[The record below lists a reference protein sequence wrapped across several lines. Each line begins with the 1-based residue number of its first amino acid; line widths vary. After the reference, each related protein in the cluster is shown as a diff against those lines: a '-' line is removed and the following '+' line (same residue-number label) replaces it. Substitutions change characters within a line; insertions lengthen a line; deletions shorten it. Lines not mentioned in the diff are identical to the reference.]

1 MSDLIRPLRWAW
13 QRFKRDAVQISLGGR
28 WANQLP
34 YAVQHNLSWYWLDGF
49 FAIACDN
56 IVITYMTLFLLA
68 LGASPA
74 QVGLQSALSS
84 LSAALLLFPG
94 AMLVE
99 RFGRR
104 KRITVSSGGGVSR
117 IVLLLLALT
126 PMFLAGPAGVYFAIA
141 LVVTRDAFA
150 NLSIPAWTSLT
161 ADIVPLEWRGRY
173 FASRNTAMSIGG
185 MVATFLVGA
194 FITQVGSPAGLQ
206 LALLLAFAL
215 GMVSTYSF
223 SHIREPGPAP
233 APTAPGRES
242 LRMLLA
248 NLRTQPGFLAL
259 AGTTAVWNLSVNIAG
274 PFFTP
279 YMVESLKANAFE
291 IGIFSIATALAGLPA
306 LRLFGRL
313 ADQWGPR
320 RVQLITGLLIP
331 FVPWMWILS
340 RQPWHVIPIN
350 SISGFLWAGYNLAAF
365 NFLLT
370 LIPEGRR
377 ARYSALYQI
386 VVTLSLAGGAVLGS
400 AIVPL
405 WGYSA
410 VFFLSGLGRLVAAL
424 LFARFVPAHPS
435 HASA

>member
-13 QRFKRDAVQISLGGR
+13 RRLKRDAVQLSLGGR

-34 YAVQHNLSWYWLDGF
+34 YAVQHNLSWFWLDGL
-49 FAIACDN
+49 FAIASDN

-104 KRITVSSGGGVSR
+104 KLITVLSGGGVSR
-117 IVLLLLALT
+117 IVLLLLTLT
-126 PMFLAGPAGVYFAIA
+126 PMLLAGPAGVYLAIA
-141 LVVTRDAFA
+141 LVVIRDAFA
-150 NLSIPAWTSLT
+150 NLSVPAWTALT
-161 ADIVPLEWRGRY
+161 ADIVPLQWRGRY
-173 FASRNTAMSIGG
+173 FASRNTAMNMGG
-185 MVATFLVGA
+185 VVATFLVGA
-194 FITQVGSPAGLQ
+194 FITQVGSPAGFQ

-215 GMVSTYSF
+215 GLVSTYSF
-223 SHIREPGPAP
+223 SHIREPRPAA
-233 APTAPGRES
+233 APSALGRES
-242 LRMLLA
+242 LQTLLA
-248 NLRTQPGFLAL
+248 DLRAQPGFLAL
-259 AGTTAVWNLSVNIAG
+259 AGVTAVWNFSINIAG

-279 YMVESLKANAFE
+279 YMAESLKANAFE
-291 IGIFSIATALAGLPA
+291 IGIFSIVTSVASLPA
-306 LRLFGRL
+306 LRLFGNL
-313 ADQWGPR
+313 ADHWGPR
-320 RVQLITGLLIP
+320 RVQLVTGLLIP
-331 FVPWMWILS
+331 LVPWLWMLS

-350 SISGFLWAGYNLAAF
+350 ATAGFLWAGYNLAAF

-370 LIPEGRR
+370 LTPEPRR

-400 AIVPL
+400 VIVPH
-405 WGYSA
+405 WGYYA
-410 VFFLSGLGRLVAAL
+410 VFFLSGLGRMVAAL
-424 LFARFVPAHPS
+424 LFVRFVPAPPS